1 MRVAWLL
8 AALAVGL
15 ILGYTAHV
23 QVSDRLVQRWQAR
36 TDALLDTIAV
46 QDAELALQDAEAMR
60 LHEQVG
66 QRDTV
71 RIPARRDTVRV
82 VADSAGLAATVDTL
96 LREQAVLHDR
106 IGRDSVRLASYA
118 RLVEIRESQ
127 LATVTGQRDS
137 LRLLI
142 QEAPV
147 GQRGCRLL
155 GLVPCPVVTVGYG
168 ATLADGLVRTGPVV
182 AVGWRVNL

>member
-1 MRVAWLL
+1 MKWGVVL

-15 ILGYTAHV
+15 LVGYTAATL
-23 QVSDRLVQRWQAR
+23 RLDKRAQRWLSSR
-36 TDALLDTIAV
+36 DSLLATIEV
-46 QDAELALQDAEAMR
+46 RDAELALQDAEAVR
-60 LHEQVG
+60 LREQIG

-71 RIPARRDTVRV
+71 RIPARRDTVRL
-82 VADSAGLAATVDTL
+82 VADSAQLAATVDTL

-106 IGRDSVRLASYA
+106 IGRDSIRLASYT